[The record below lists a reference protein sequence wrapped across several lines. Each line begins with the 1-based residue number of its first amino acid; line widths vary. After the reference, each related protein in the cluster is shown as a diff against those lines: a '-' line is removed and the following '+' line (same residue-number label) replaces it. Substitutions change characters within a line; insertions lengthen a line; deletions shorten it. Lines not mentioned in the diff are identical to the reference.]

1 MPAMGLARTPNQ
13 RGEAA
18 VNRDRVRYSFGFGLA
33 LGVTV
38 ALLADTLGKTAQAQ
52 QAAAT
57 AVGDAE
63 QIQQGKRLFISYGCG
78 WCHEAGG
85 RKAGRCPQ
93 LMNDPHDDEFF
104 INRIVGGAPGRMPA
118 FGQIL
123 VDTDIHA
130 VIAYLRNLK
139 PESD

>member
-1 MPAMGLARTPNQ
+1 MQ
-13 RGEAA
+13 R
-18 VNRDRVRYSFGFGLA
+18 FIGFGLA
-33 LGVTV
+33 LALGVV
-38 ALLADTLGKTAQAQ
+38 APLLAGALGSPTRAEPAAG
-52 QAAAT
+52 AAA
-57 AVGDAE
+57 AADPE
-63 QIQQGKRLFISYGCG
+63 QIQQGKRLFISHGCG

-123 VDTDIHA
+123 IDTDVQAI
-130 VIAYLRNLK
+130 ITYIRSLK